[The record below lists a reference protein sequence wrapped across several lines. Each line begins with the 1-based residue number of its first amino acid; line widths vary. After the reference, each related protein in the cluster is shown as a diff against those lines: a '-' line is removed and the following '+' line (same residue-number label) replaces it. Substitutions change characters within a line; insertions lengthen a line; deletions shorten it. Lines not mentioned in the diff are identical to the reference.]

1 MTSSKKNIYID
12 NRAEFLLGW
21 RQTVRF
27 PLNSSQSF
35 YFSSNRIY
43 NKSFDRDW
51 FSERLF
57 VTLKVR
63 DQVGVQL
70 QVSDLNFL

>member
-1 MTSSKKNIYID
+1 MMSSKKNIYID

-35 YFSSNRIY
+35 SFSSNRIY

-57 VTLKVR
+57 VTWTVR